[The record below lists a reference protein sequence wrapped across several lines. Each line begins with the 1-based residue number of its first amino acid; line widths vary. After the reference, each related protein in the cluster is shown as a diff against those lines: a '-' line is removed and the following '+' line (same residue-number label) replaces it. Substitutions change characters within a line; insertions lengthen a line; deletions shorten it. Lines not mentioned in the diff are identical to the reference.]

1 MTGII
6 GWNGE
11 LVPSHQ
17 AAVSVMDHGFL
28 YGMSL
33 FETMRTYDGR
43 PFLLER
49 HLNRLAGA
57 CEELGIRWTEGA
69 EQAEAHI
76 RAVMAANHLEEAYV
90 RYTVSAGE
98 NGFGL
103 PGGDYASP
111 VTIVLVKP
119 LPDVPDALYADGKPL
134 QRLRLARNRPEGN
147 RRFKSGHYMNNI
159 LAKRELAGYE
169 SAALGAEGF
178 MLTAEGWL
186 AEGIVSNLF
195 FLTGRRLCTPNLA
208 TGILP
213 GITRGAVLE
222 LAADCGLAA
231 EEGLYRWDDLLEAD
245 EIFITTSVQEL
256 VPITSLWDETGQSA
270 VVSGGRIGTS
280 TRALLDAYRSLT
292 VRNC

>member
-33 FETMRTYDGR
+33 FETMRTYGGR

-49 HLNRLAGA
+49 HLGRLAGA

-76 RAVMAANHLEEAYV
+76 RAIMAANHLEEAYV

-103 PGGDYASP
+103 PGGDYPSP

-119 LPDVPDALYADGKPL
+119 LLDVPDALYADGKPL

-159 LAKRELAGYE
+159 LAKRELAGYK

-195 FLTGRRLCTPNLA
+195 FLTGRRLCTPDLA

-256 VPITSLWDETGQSA
+256 VPITSLWGDTGQAA
-270 VVSGGRIGTS
+270 VVSGGRIGAS

-292 VRNC
+292 VRNF

>member
-213 GITRGAVLE
+213 GITRGPFWSWLRTA
-222 LAADCGLAA
+222 GLRPRKGCTA
-231 EEGLYRWDDLLEAD
+231 GMTCWRQTK
-245 EIFITTSVQEL
+245 FS
-256 VPITSLWDETGQSA
+256 
-270 VVSGGRIGTS
+270 
-280 TRALLDAYRSLT
+280 
-292 VRNC
+292 

>member
-6 GWNGE
+6 GWDGE
-11 LVPSHQ
+11 LVLRHQ
-17 AAVSVMDHGFL
+17 AAISVMDHGFL

-33 FETMRTYDGR
+33 FETMRTYSGR

-49 HLNRLAGA
+49 HLDRLAGA
-57 CEELGIRWTEGA
+57 CEELGIRWTAEA

-98 NGFGL
+98 NGIGL
-103 PGGDYASP
+103 PGGDYVTP
-111 VTIVLVKP
+111 VTIVLVKR
-119 LPDVPDALYADGKPL
+119 LPSLPDALYADGKPL

-169 SAALGAEGF
+169 SATLGAEGV
-178 MLTAEGWL
+178 MLSGEGWL

-195 FLTGRRLCTPNLA
+195 FLTGRRLCTPELA

-222 LAADCGLAA
+222 LAAACGLVA
-231 EEGLYRWDDLLEAD
+231 EEGLYRWDDLLQAD

-256 VPITSLWDETGQSA
+256 VPITMLWDETGQMTE
-270 VVSGGRIGTS
+270 VSGGRIGS
-280 TRALLDAYRSLT
+280 YTRVMLNAYRSLT
-292 VRNC
+292 VRNS